1 MSYGEENRLVILEM
15 SAEDYELQLSM
26 LRVAH
31 LSEGEPNPA
40 AEFPNR
46 LNEGNPNWTAY
57 FLE

>member
-1 MSYGEENRLVILEM
+1 VILEM